1 MIGGLLGSALSTQ
14 GGFLGNSAGLAGK
27 YPLGLAGQIGGLNN
41 QISPQ
46 AEGGN
51 SFGSGTSFG
60 VGGLVGQLLP
70 PIDPASHRNQMRQK
84 KIYDKGRGTDNPNE
98 ADTFLRRTGAQLP
111 PLAQGLPNGEQGPSQ
126 GPNTPVR
133 NYPGMGYGPVGPM
146 GGGLPPT
153 PMASMYGGPQMG
165 QGIPQMGQ
173 VGGLLGNA
181 NFFNDP
187 MTIKR
192 VS

>member
-1 MIGGLLGSALSTQ
+1 MIGGLAGRALSTQ
-14 GGFLGNSAGLAGK
+14 GGFMGNSGGLAGQ
-27 YPLGLAGQIGGLNN
+27 YPLGLVGQIGGINEQL
-41 QISPQ
+41 SPQ
-46 AEGGN
+46 EGGN
-51 SFGSGTSFG
+51 PLGI
-60 VGGLVGQLLP
+60 GGLVGQMLP

-111 PLAQGLPNGEQGPSQ
+111 PLAL
-126 GPNTPVR
+126 
-133 NYPGMGYGPVGPM
+133 
-146 GGGLPPT
+146 GGGFPPT

-165 QGIPQMGQ
+165 QA
-173 VGGLLGNA
+173 GGLLGNA

-187 MTIKR
+187 MTIKH